1 MSEEPK
7 ETEFQNMIKN
17 TETVFLKVDNN
28 AEKNFTFLTEHNF
41 WMVGFEI
48 AADGETYA
56 SFVKDKFAIGNLQRI
71 VKNTVEETLKKILK
85 DETFLKELA
94 SYLASD
100 E

>member
-1 MSEEPK
+1 VSEKPK

-28 AEKNFTFLTEHNF
+28 SEKNFTFLTEHNF

-48 AADGETYA
+48 AADGDTYA

-71 VKNTVEETLKKILK
+71 VKHAIEETLTNILK
-85 DETFLKELA
+85 DQTFLKELA
-94 SYLASD
+94 SRLESD
-100 E
+100 